1 MEIYNIDPERKDPSP
16 LFRALDYVVNAGL
29 VFGGSDEDRL
39 QSAID
44 ETLYEIFDSGNYYGD
59 FTQSDVKDYVKSHYI
74 P

>member
-29 VFGGSDEDRL
+29 VFGDSDEDRL

-59 FTQSDVKDYVKSHYI
+59 FTQSEVKDYVKSHYI